1 MQKWDKTRTAISCIG
16 VVTARGGKKRKILKN
31 VTINDTKPPHAAEV
45 EKNEIPKWRSGA
57 KAPPGGR
64 LGKWKKI
71 HILWSVQ
78 TKKIHANRSDI
89 KNEKMDVDSV
99 FKMLI
104 KWRLIMFLKTLI
116 KTSNP

>member
-1 MQKWDKTRTAISCIG
+1 
-16 VVTARGGKKRKILKN
+16 
-31 VTINDTKPPHAAEV
+31 
-45 EKNEIPKWRSGA
+45 
-57 KAPPGGR
+57 
-64 LGKWKKI
+64 
-71 HILWSVQ
+71 LWSVQ